1 MIVWFQ
7 LSRVKNIDCVGLLV
21 FDGAILT
28 RKQVD
33 AQSDQ
38 ENSVQ
43 WCGTLNLVKQ
53 QIKD

>member
-1 MIVWFQ
+1 MIVLFQ
-7 LSRVKNIDCVGLLV
+7 LSTVKNIDCVGLPN
-21 FDGAILT
+21 FEGAILT

-53 QIKD
+53 